1 MSKIKIDKSTVSSKE
16 GNIHIGHQ
24 NISGRNISNNGAV
37 FILLIIAGIV
47 ALILIFIFLGRA
59 LINDKTT
66 RSNPINQRT
75 EGNNYISVEIK
86 GVDDGIKTTRQND
99 YKEALLFAK
108 RQAIERGGVQLK
120 SMTTVKDM
128 VINED
133 YIESKS
139 VGVLQPGYEVIDIG
153 YINDGTYQVVLV
165 GKIRLL
171 E

>member
-1 MSKIKIDKSTVSSKE
+1 
-16 GNIHIGHQ
+16 
-24 NISGRNISNNGAV
+24 
-37 FILLIIAGIV
+37 
-47 ALILIFIFLGRA
+47 
-59 LINDKTT
+59 
-66 RSNPINQRT
+66 
-75 EGNNYISVEIK
+75 
-86 GVDDGIKTTRQND
+86 
-99 YKEALLFAK
+99 
-108 RQAIERGGVQLK
+108 
-120 SMTTVKDM
+120 MTTVKDM

>member
-86 GVDDGIKTTRQND
+86 GVDDGIKTTRQMTI
-99 YKEALLFAK
+99 K
-108 RQAIERGGVQLK
+108 RHFC
-120 SMTTVKDM
+120 
-128 VINED
+128 
-133 YIESKS
+133 
-139 VGVLQPGYEVIDIG
+139 LQRDRP
-153 YINDGTYQVVLV
+153 
-165 GKIRLL
+165 
-171 E
+171 